1 MDLNLFEHAFELK
14 DDRWIFKAG
23 LAQYPQAR
31 QVAKLCTR
39 FIPDDEDEQIDDEP
53 HSCYNCQYRRWMVA
67 GFECLALRH
76 LLKK

>member
-1 MDLNLFEHAFELK
+1 MDLNLVEYAFELK

-23 LAQYPQAR
+23 LAQYPRAR
-31 QVAKLCTR
+31 QAAKLCTR

-53 HSCYNCQYRRWMVA
+53 RSCYNCQYRRWMVA